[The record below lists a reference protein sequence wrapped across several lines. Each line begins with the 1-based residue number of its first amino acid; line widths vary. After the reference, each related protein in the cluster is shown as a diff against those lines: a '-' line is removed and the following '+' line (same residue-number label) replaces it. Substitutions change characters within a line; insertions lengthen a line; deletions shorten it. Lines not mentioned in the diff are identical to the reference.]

1 MNIISTRQYS
11 FLPILFAALVLSSCA
26 AQKQSSFVKTAQ
38 TGGVAHVES
47 KAKMIAKE
55 GAELLSAGDFKAASA
70 LFNQALKQDITSSP
84 LQLLNGLAY
93 HLQALEGDVTQFALA
108 EQGYELSVQYDASNW
123 LGYYYLGLAR
133 MDQRDFLGAQEH
145 FSKAI
150 IYQPNDAEL
159 LYSMTVSSY
168 YANDPTTA
176 LATGNKLLELEPNEP
191 RSLQAMAMINASLG
205 EDKEAQEYLKE
216 FTSITGD
223 DDKSKLISNR
233 LTTWSKVYDR
243 HAASSKKHEQQASK
257 SVAKSTSEKP
267 VSAEAQDLIIDKPS
281 WLTPTAEVEFND
293 EKESIDKHP
302 MVIVDVVIIRTEEDS
317 STSKGV
323 NLMNGLS
330 LQFGQADL
338 SSAGLA
344 FVRSTTNT
352 GNNSDSSSV
361 TGTNTAAAYTGNS
374 ETNNTITRAIN
385 FPSLTY
391 SLNIANA
398 NSYSSEILAR
408 PTLVAINGET
418 SDFFSGV
425 EIQAAAIGGNGM
437 DGSVVE
443 ILKEIGVKLEVT
455 PEFLE
460 DGRIKLNVKAERT
473 FLTTPNTSSVTFSL
487 RIDTSKTLVNANV
500 AMNFGETLILS
511 GLSEKETGN
520 TRDGVPILQ
529 DIPILQYFFS
539 KQSTREFQKSVLI
552 LMTPRLPSYTYQS
565 EETKSRYNNRERAL
579 NELEARYSDWFK
591 PYPNWASVFSHM
603 QNNSLYRE
611 FRTGDVTMETWANAA
626 TVKSRVAQALD
637 FLYY

>member
-1 MNIISTRQYS
+1 MTIISTRQYR

-38 TGGVAHVES
+38 TGGATHVES
-47 KAKMIAKE
+47 TAKTIAKE

-70 LFNQALKQDITSSP
+70 LFNQALKQDITNSP

-205 EDKEAQEYLKE
+205 EDQAAQEYLNE

-223 DDKSKLISNR
+223 DDKSKLISKR

-243 HAASSKKHEQQASK
+243 HAAASKKHEQQASK

-330 LQFGQADL
+330 LQFGRASIDE
-338 SSAGLA
+338 AGLG
-344 FVRSTTNT
+344 FTRSTTNEY
-352 GNNSDSSSV
+352 DH
-361 TGTNTAAAYTGNS
+361 GTNTTS
-374 ETNNTITRAIN
+374 NTITRAIN

-398 NSYSSEILAR
+398 NSNRSEVLAR
-408 PTLVAINGET
+408 PTLVALDGET
-418 SDFFSGV
+418 SEFFSGI
-425 EIQAAAIGGNGM
+425 EINAAAIASAE
-437 DGSVVE
+437 DGE
-443 ILKEIGVKLEVT
+443 AIIIDKEIGVKLAIT

-460 DGRIKLNVKAERT
+460 DGRIKLNVNAERT
-473 FLTTPNTSSVTFSL
+473 FLATPNTTSVTFDL
-487 RIDTSKTLVNANV
+487 RIDTSKTLVSANV

-511 GLSEKETGN
+511 GLSEKEVGN
-520 TRDGVPILQ
+520 KRDGVPILQ
-529 DIPILQYFFS
+529 DIPVLQYLFS
-539 KQSTREFQKSVLI
+539 KKSTRDFQKSVLV
-552 LMTPRLPSYTYQS
+552 LVTPRLPSYTYQS
-565 EETKSRYNNRERAL
+565 EETKSRFNSREQAL

-611 FRTGDVTMETWANAA
+611 FRTGDVTMETWADAA

>member
-1 MNIISTRQYS
+1 MNIISTKQYR
-11 FLPILFAALVLSSCA
+11 FLPILLAALMLSSCA
-26 AQKQSSFVKTAQ
+26 TQKQSSFVKTAQ
-38 TGGVAHVES
+38 SGGVAHVES
-47 KAKMIAKE
+47 KAKTIAKE

-70 LFNQALKQDITSSP
+70 LFNQALKQDITNSP

-191 RSLQAMAMINASLG
+191 RSLQAMAMINAALG
-205 EDKEAQEYLKE
+205 EHKEAQEYLKE
-216 FTSITGD
+216 FTSVNGD

-233 LTTWSKVYDR
+233 LTNWNKVYDR
-243 HAASSKKHEQQASK
+243 HEASSKKHMQQASR
-257 SVAKSTSEKP
+257 STAKSTSAKP
-267 VSAEAQDLIIDKPS
+267 ASVEAQNLNIGKPS
-281 WLTPTAEVEFND
+281 WLTPASKVELSDVQESKD
-293 EKESIDKHP
+293 EYP
-302 MVIVDVVIIRTEEDS
+302 MVIVDVVIIRTEEERT
-317 STSKGV
+317 TSKGV

-361 TGTNTAAAYTGNS
+361 TGTDTAAAYTGNS
-374 ETNNTITRAIN
+374 GTNNTITRAIN

-398 NSYSSEILAR
+398 NSNRSEVLAR
-408 PTLVAINGET
+408 PTLVALDGET
-418 SDFFSGV
+418 SEFFSGI
-425 EIQAAAIGGNGM
+425 EINAAAIASAE
-437 DGSVVE
+437 DGE
-443 ILKEIGVKLEVT
+443 AIIIDKEIGVKLAIT

-460 DGRIKLNVKAERT
+460 DGRIKLNVNAERT
-473 FLTTPNTSSVTFSL
+473 FLATPNTNSVTFAQ
-487 RIDTSKTLVNANV
+487 RIDTSKTFVSANV

-520 TRDGVPILQ
+520 ERDGVPILQ

-539 KQSTREFQKSVLI
+539 KQSTLDFQKSVLI
-552 LMTPRLPSYTYQS
+552 LMTPRLPSYTYRS
-565 EETKSRYNNRERAL
+565 EETRSRLNQRDRAL

-591 PYPNWASVFSHM
+591 PYPNWASVYNHM
-603 QNNSLYRE
+603 QQNSLYRE
-611 FRTGDVTMETWANAA
+611 FRTGDVKMETWANAESI
-626 TVKSRVAQALD
+626 KSRVAQALE
-637 FLYY
+637 FLYF

>member
-11 FLPILFAALVLSSCA
+11 FLPILLAALVLSSCA

-47 KAKMIAKE
+47 KAKTIAKE

-330 LQFGQADL
+330 LQFGRASIDE
-338 SSAGLA
+338 AGLG
-344 FVRSTTNT
+344 FTRSTTNEY
-352 GNNSDSSSV
+352 DH
-361 TGTNTAAAYTGNS
+361 GTNTTS
-374 ETNNTITRAIN
+374 NTITRAIN

-611 FRTGDVTMETWANAA
+611 FRTGDVTMETWADAA

>member
-1 MNIISTRQYS
+1 MTIISTRQYR

-38 TGGVAHVES
+38 TGGATHVES
-47 KAKMIAKE
+47 TAKTIAKE

-70 LFNQALKQDITSSP
+70 LFNQALKQDITNSP

-176 LATGNKLLELEPNEP
+176 LATGNKLLELEPNDP

-205 EDKEAQEYLKE
+205 EDQAAQEYLNE

-223 DDKSKLISNR
+223 DDKSKLISKR

-243 HAASSKKHEQQASK
+243 HAAASKKHEQQASK
-257 SVAKSTSEKP
+257 SVAKSTSVKP
-267 VSAEAQDLIIDKPS
+267 DSAEAQDLNIGTPS
-281 WLTPTAEVEFND
+281 WLTPAAEVELND
-293 EKESIDKHP
+293 EQESINEHP

-330 LQFGQADL
+330 LQFGQ
-338 SSAGLA
+338 SSINEAGLGIT
-344 FVRSTTNT
+344 RSTTNQY
-352 GNNSDSSSV
+352 DH
-361 TGTNTAAAYTGNS
+361 GTNRTV
-374 ETNNTITRAIN
+374 NTITRAIN

-398 NSYSSEILAR
+398 NSYRSEILAR
-408 PTLVAINGET
+408 PTLVALNKKKST
-418 SDFFSGV
+418 FFSGV
-425 EIQAAAIGGNGM
+425 HIHGSAIGGTEASAISIDKKVG
-437 DGSVVE
+437 VTLE
-443 ILKEIGVKLEVT
+443 IT
-455 PEFLE
+455 PEFLK
-460 DGRIKLNVKAERT
+460 DGRINLNVMAERT
-473 FLTTPNTSSVTFSL
+473 FLTSPDSSVTFSL
-487 RIDTSKTLVNANV
+487 RIDMSTTTVNANV
-500 AMNFGETLILS
+500 VMGFGETLILS
-511 GLSEKETGN
+511 GLSEKEVGN
-520 TRDGVPILQ
+520 KQDGVPILQ
-529 DIPILQYFFS
+529 DIPVLQYLFS
-539 KQSTREFQKSVLI
+539 KKSTRDFQKSVLV
-552 LMTPRLPSYTYQS
+552 LVTPRLPSYTYQS
-565 EETKSRYNNRERAL
+565 EETKSRFNSREQAL

-611 FRTGDVTMETWANAA
+611 FRTGDVKMEKWANAE
-626 TVKSRVAQALD
+626 TVKTRVAQALE